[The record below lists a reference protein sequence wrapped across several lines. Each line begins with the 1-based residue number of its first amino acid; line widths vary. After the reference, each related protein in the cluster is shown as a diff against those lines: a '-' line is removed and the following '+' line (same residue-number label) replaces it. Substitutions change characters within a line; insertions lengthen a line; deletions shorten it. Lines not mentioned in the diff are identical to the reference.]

1 MEERLSQINGEL
13 KRLNGN
19 LARQARLEA
28 QLADLQDQRAERQAR
43 VEETA
48 RIFREEQEDVDQLE
62 KGGLRAL
69 FLRLAG
75 DKEERLSQEKR
86 EALAAKF
93 QYDQA
98 LQDLE
103 DIYRRAA
110 GLLREQDGLH
120 ADRAR
125 RDALLEEKGEL
136 LKRSGGAAGVR
147 LAELDQQMDA
157 LERQLREVAEAAS
170 AGRQAEA
177 ALSDVLDSL
186 DSAAGWGTW
195 DMLGGGMF
203 VTMAKHD
210 RLNDA
215 QAGIGYAQQCL
226 SRFRTELADVREMD
240 IPQVQVGQ
248 FATFAD
254 YFFDGLFADWY
265 VQSRIQSAQ
274 DGVSD
279 SYRRVRQ
286 ALESLW
292 RIRKK
297 LERRQSDLEAQR
309 QQLLQEG

>member
-1 MEERLSQINGEL
+1 MEERLKRINEEL
-13 KRLNGN
+13 KALNDG
-19 LARQARLEA
+19 LARRARLEA
-28 QLADLQDQRAERQAR
+28 QLADLEEQRAERQCR

-48 RIFREEQEDVDQLE
+48 RIYREEQKDVEQLE

-69 FLRLAG
+69 LLRLAG
-75 DKEERLSQEKR
+75 DKEERLSREKR

-98 LQDLE
+98 RRDLE
-103 DIYRRAA
+103 DLERRAA
-110 GLLREQDGLH
+110 DLRRERDALH
-120 ADRAR
+120 ADQAQ
-125 RDALLEEKGEL
+125 RDALLEEKAGILKEL
-136 LKRSGGAAGVR
+136 GGAAGVR
-147 LAELDQQMDA
+147 LAELDQQLDE
-157 LERQLREVAEAAS
+157 LDSQLREVAEAVS
-170 AGRQAEA
+170 AGEQAER
-177 ALSDVLDSL
+177 ALGGVLDSL
-186 DSAAGWGTW
+186 DSAASWGTW
-195 DMLGGGMF
+195 DMLGGGMLA
-203 VTMAKHD
+203 TMAKHD
-210 RLNDA
+210 RLDDA
-215 QAGIGYAQQCL
+215 RAGIDWAQRCL
-226 SRFRTELADVREMD
+226 SRFRTELADVREME
-240 IPQVQVGQ
+240 IPQVQVGE